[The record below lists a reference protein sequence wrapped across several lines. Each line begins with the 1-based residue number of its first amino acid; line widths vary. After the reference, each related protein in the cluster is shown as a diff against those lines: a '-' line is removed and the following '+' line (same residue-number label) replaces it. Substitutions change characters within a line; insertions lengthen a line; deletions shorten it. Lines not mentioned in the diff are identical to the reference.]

1 MKDLAFALILIVVPF
16 LAQKTEAQE
25 ADGVFVHYEKMPEY
39 PGGDKQWK
47 QDSEAYMGTKL
58 KNMFPQANPDSL
70 ATDERKRRIVV
81 QCIIDK
87 EGKAQNPVILPGHEL
102 HPVLD
107 EVAISYVHQM
117 PRLKPGTVKGEPRN
131 VKYVMPIFVHPYYLR
146 LLERGEQPADTT
158 IYEVVERMPEYPGG
172 AETIMKYL
180 RTCTENYWKKVAP
193 EVKREW
199 IRMESI
205 HRRVVVSLIIDES
218 GQVTDPVIKRSV
230 SPELDKE
237 AIHIVKSMP
246 RWIPG
251 EHKGNK
257 VKVKFILPITF

>member
-16 LAQKTEAQE
+16 LAQKAEAQE

-146 LLERGEQPADTT
+146 LLEREEQ
-158 IYEVVERMPEYPGG
+158 
-172 AETIMKYL
+172 
-180 RTCTENYWKKVAP
+180 
-193 EVKREW
+193 
-199 IRMESI
+199 
-205 HRRVVVSLIIDES
+205 
-218 GQVTDPVIKRSV
+218 
-230 SPELDKE
+230 
-237 AIHIVKSMP
+237 
-246 RWIPG
+246 
-251 EHKGNK
+251 
-257 VKVKFILPITF
+257 